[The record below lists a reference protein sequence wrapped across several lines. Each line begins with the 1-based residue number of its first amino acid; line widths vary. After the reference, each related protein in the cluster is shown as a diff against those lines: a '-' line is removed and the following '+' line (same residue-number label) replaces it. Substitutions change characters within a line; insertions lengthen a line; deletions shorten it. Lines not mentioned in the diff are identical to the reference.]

1 MKEICYIDD
10 FDFYILKNIRTGP
23 GCFEFDRE
31 VPSILGISFNS
42 VYIIMVDNMSPYGCL
57 VIRKEDGIFIHPAR
71 GIFKTNNTRPIFY
84 EKIKDPWIYRGYD
97 SINNFSGIESKISGY
112 TKVCKEITGHSFLI
126 KNIVF
131 NIIKEYNV

>member
-1 MKEICYIDD
+1 MKEIYYIDD

-23 GCFEFDRE
+23 GCFMFDRE
-31 VPSILGISFNS
+31 IPDILGISSNL

-57 VIRKEDGIFIHPAR
+57 VIRKEDDIFIHSGR

-84 EKIKDPWIYRGYD
+84 EKIKDPWRFRGYD
-97 SINNFSGIESKISGY
+97 SINNFSGIESKLSGY

-131 NIIKEYNV
+131 NIIKEYDV